1 MTQDDINQNEWN
13 DPKNWSTL
21 TYSSRVDNRIFVPK
35 RRGFGVT
42 MNFGHKNG
50 KIVFIV
56 LIAALIT
63 APLVILGVLQIADFH
78 LFKK

>member
-21 TYSSRVDNRIFVPK
+21 TYSSRIDSRIFVPK
-35 RRGFGVT
+35 RIGFGVT
-42 MNFGHKNG
+42 MNFGHKSG
-50 KIVFIV
+50 KIVF
-56 LIAALIT
+56 AALI
-63 APLVILGVLQIADFH
+63 ALPLVILGIVQFAGFH